1 MSGKK
6 QPNYIQGPAG
16 RDDHFIVTGMKA
28 QQIFEKGKSDE
39 RPRIAASNAVK
50 RKVLSTDLTQG
61 MSIPAADGGKPKPEA
76 RRGDSR

>member
-16 RDDHFIVTGMKA
+16 RGDSFTVAGMEAK
-28 QQIFEKGKSDE
+28 QIFEKGISDNK
-39 RPRIAASNAVK
+39 PGIAAANAVS
-50 RKVLSTDLTQG
+50 REVFSTALAQG

>member
-6 QPNYIQGPAG
+6 QPNHIEGPAG
-16 RDDHFIVTGMKA
+16 KGDSFTVAGMEA
-28 QQIFEKGKSDE
+28 QQIFEKGISSNKPE
-39 RPRIAASNAVK
+39 IAAPNAV
-50 RKVLSTDLTQG
+50 RRDVLSTDLTKG

>member
-6 QPNYIQGPAG
+6 QPNYIKGPAG
-16 RDDHFIVTGMKA
+16 RGDSFKVAVMAA
-28 QQIFEKGKSDE
+28 QQIFGKGISDNK
-39 RPRIAASNAVK
+39 PGIAAPNAVE
-50 RKVLSTDLTQG
+50 RYVLSTDLIKG

>member
-6 QPNYIQGPAG
+6 QPNHIEGPAG
-16 RDDHFIVTGMKA
+16 KGDSFTVAGMEA
-28 QQIFEKGKSDE
+28 QQIFENNNKPE
-39 RPRIAASNAVK
+39 IAAPNAV
-50 RKVLSTDLTQG
+50 RRDVLSTDLTQG